1 MAGQKKKKGNKKR
14 PLKVFTIAIIFISL
28 AVVLTVYT
36 VSATAFGERAVEGFR
51 LWFGGEHQTVTPP
64 ENDNPAIPGNEPGG
78 EPGAAPIQPGEE
90 PGEAPVQPGEEPGEA
105 PIQPGEEPKE
115 DPDPSN
121 PSNPII
127 YAGQVLLIPAAE
139 GSGLSA
145 AQVIRSG
152 LLPAEGKQIALT
164 FDSGWLFEQTIP
176 LLNVLDNYGVKA
188 TFYPR
193 ALWVQDNPELGKE
206 IIKRGHTMGNHSL
219 THSNMKELSAQQMRQ
234 EMRESTRIIQEVTG
248 VRTYMF
254 RPPYG
259 EYNQQLLE
267 ILAETGYPYSIMWT
281 VDSLDW
287 TAGTTRTIGG
297 KPIFIDVD
305 FIVNRVLDNA
315 SDNGIVLMHIGG
327 ESTVQALPR
336 IIEGLRNMG
345 YQLVTVD
352 KMLPPPGTGTTTHMV
367 KSGETIFQIAQRYGV
382 SLHQIIDANNL

>member
-1 MAGQKKKKGNKKR
+1 MAGRLKKKVNRKR
-14 PLKVFTIAIIFISL
+14 PSNVLTMAIIFISL
-28 AVVLTVYT
+28 AVVITAYT
-36 VSATAFGERAVEGFR
+36 VTATALGEKAVEGFR
-51 LWFGGEHQTVTPP
+51 LMFGGERQTVNPP
-64 ENDNPAIPGNEPGG
+64 ENEKPAIPGSEPGG
-78 EPGAAPIQPGEE
+78 EPGEE
-90 PGEAPVQPGEEPGEA
+90 

-115 DPDPSN
+115 KPGDIN
-121 PSNPII
+121 PSDPTI
-127 YAGQVLLIPAAE
+127 YAGQILLIPAAE

-152 LLPAEGKQIALT
+152 LLPSEGKQIALT

-176 LLNVLDNYGVKA
+176 LLNVLDNYSVKA
-188 TFYPR
+188 TFFPR

-248 VRTYMF
+248 VMPYMF

-259 EYNQQLLE
+259 EYNQSLLE
-267 ILAETGYPYSIMWT
+267 VLAETGYPYSIMWT

-287 TAGTTRTIGG
+287 TAGTTRSIGG

-315 SDNGIVLMHIGG
+315 SDQGIVLMHIGG

-336 IIEGLRNMG
+336 IIEGLRSMG

-352 KMLPPPGTGTTTHMV
+352 KMLPPPGTDTITHTV
-367 KSGETIFQIAQRYGV
+367 KSGETIFQIAQRYAV
-382 SLHQIIDANNL
+382 SVHQIIEANNL

>member
-1 MAGQKKKKGNKKR
+1 MVGRLKKKVNRKR
-14 PLKVFTIAIIFISL
+14 PSKVLTMAIIFISL
-28 AVVLTVYT
+28 AVVITAYT
-36 VSATAFGERAVEGFR
+36 VTATALGEKAVEGFR
-51 LWFGGEHQTVTPP
+51 LMFGGERRTVNPP
-64 ENDNPAIPGNEPGG
+64 ENEKPVIPGSEPGG
-78 EPGAAPIQPGEE
+78 EPGENPGGKPGEE
-90 PGEAPVQPGEEPGEA
+90 

-115 DPDPSN
+115 KPGDIN
-121 PSNPII
+121 PSDPTI
-127 YAGQVLLIPAAE
+127 YAGQILLIPAAE

-152 LLPAEGKQIALT
+152 LLPSEGKQIALT

-176 LLNVLDNYGVKA
+176 LLNVLDNYSVKA
-188 TFYPR
+188 TFFPR

-248 VRTYMF
+248 VMPYMF

-259 EYNQQLLE
+259 EYNQSLLE

-287 TAGTTRTIGG
+287 TAGTTRSIGG

-315 SDNGIVLMHIGG
+315 SDQGIVLMHIGG

-352 KMLPPPGTGTTTHMV
+352 KMLPPPGTDTITHTV
-367 KSGETIFQIAQRYGV
+367 KSGETIFQIAQRYAV
-382 SLHQIIDANNL
+382 SVHQIIEANNL

>member
-1 MAGQKKKKGNKKR
+1 MAGRLKKKGNRKR
-14 PLKVFTIAIIFISL
+14 PSKVLTIAIIFISL
-28 AVVLTVYT
+28 AVVITAYT
-36 VSATAFGERAVEGFR
+36 VTATALGEKAVEGFR
-51 LWFGGEHQTVTPP
+51 LMFGGERQTVNPP
-64 ENDNPAIPGNEPGG
+64 ENEKPAIPGSEPGG
-78 EPGAAPIQPGEE
+78 EPGEE
-90 PGEAPVQPGEEPGEA
+90 

-115 DPDPSN
+115 EPGDIN
-121 PSNPII
+121 PSNPTI
-127 YAGQVLLIPAAE
+127 YAGQILLIPAAE

-152 LLPAEGKQIALT
+152 LLPSEGKQIALT

-176 LLNVLDNYGVKA
+176 LLNVLDNYSVKA
-188 TFYPR
+188 TFFPR

-206 IIKRGHTMGNHSL
+206 IVKRGHTMGNHSL

-248 VRTYMF
+248 VMPYMF

-259 EYNQQLLE
+259 EYNQSLLE
-267 ILAETGYPYSIMWT
+267 ILAETGYSYSIMWT

-287 TAGTTRTIGG
+287 TAGTTRSIGG

-315 SDNGIVLMHIGG
+315 SDQGIVLMHIGG

-352 KMLPPPGTGTTTHMV
+352 KMLPPPGTDTITHTV
-367 KSGETIFQIAQRYGV
+367 KSGETIFQIAQRYAV
-382 SLHQIIDANNL
+382 SVHQIIEANNL